1 MHRPPLPLVLLLL
14 CCRAQA
20 IIGGTES
27 KPHSRPYMAYLEI
40 VTSQGKQV
48 ACGGF
53 LIRRDFVLT
62 AAHCAGRS
70 VTVTLRAHNIQK
82 KEDTWQRLEVI
93 KQFPYPKY
101 EPVGLHDIMLLK
113 VASPS
118 ESQPDPGRGDT
129 PPSTPV
135 TFIHPGRMCRMAV
148 WGKTGVKE
156 PASSTLQEVK
166 LRLMEPRACRHFPAF
181 DHNLQLCV
189 GNLQT
194 QNLGPFSVCWVA
206 QGIVSYG
213 LSNEKP
219 TVLKENEPGTW
230 ASLRGNQSRTP
241 AGTQCHSPWICLW
254 FSS

>member
-1 MHRPPLPLVLLLL
+1 THRPPLPLVLLLL

-20 IIGGTES
+20 IIGSTES

-40 VTSQGKQV
+40 VTSREKQV

-70 VTVTLRAHNIQK
+70 VTVTLRAHNIKK

-101 EPVGLHDIMLLK
+101 DPVVLHDIMLLK
-113 VASPS
+113 LEEKANLTLAMRTLPF
-118 ESQPDPGRGDT
+118 
-129 PPSTPV
+129 PPHV
-135 TFIHPGRMCRMAV
+135 TFIHPGRMCQVAG

-156 PASSTLQEVK
+156 PASSSLQEVK
-166 LRLMEPRACRHFPAF
+166 LRLMEPRACSHFPAF

-189 GNLQT
+189 GNPQT
-194 QNLGPFSVCWVA
+194 QNLETQGALFCVLGVA

-213 LSNEKP
+213 LSNAKP
-219 TVLKENEPGTW
+219 PAVFTRISPYRPWIDEVLKEN
-230 ASLRGNQSRTP
+230 
-241 AGTQCHSPWICLW
+241 
-254 FSS
+254 